1 MVSMYHRRI
10 RRIERAAN
18 DEPRTGQQNWSD
30 MHQMRQDQFDAVRGI
45 LNAAILMGLVWAVV
59 VAAVFAVVAML
70 G

>member
-1 MVSMYHRRI
+1 MATYHRRL
-10 RRIERAAN
+10 RMLQRAAN

-30 MHQMRQDQFDAVRGI
+30 LHQQAQDQFEVARGI

-59 VAAVFAVVAML
+59 VACVFAVVAML